1 MAARRIQV
9 AIRVDASS
17 AIGLGHAMR
26 CLSLVDALRR
36 ARHAV
41 TVLSAE
47 MPQAILD
54 RYLALG
60 ASVTMLSEPPGSSQD
75 ALATRRFLCQ
85 GAVDWLIIDGYRF
98 GTAWQSAV
106 RVPRVQLLM
115 LDDEAIQPAWN
126 VDVILNPNL
135 GADVSVYAE
144 RAPGAQYL
152 CGAPYALVRREFLA
166 RRAWTRR
173 IEGPAQRL
181 LITLGGADPDNITA
195 TMVEAVRDIAGL
207 DVRVIIGAANPH
219 RDALTRL
226 LEQGAPHQ
234 GTWELLVQV
243 DDMPAQMRWADLAVS
258 AGGTT
263 LWELAMLQLPAL
275 VVQLAE
281 NQRPGLTAYT
291 ATGAAR
297 SLGTAETLDV
307 RLVAGQVHALC
318 ADVSARRSM
327 ARAAARLVD
336 GGGSERVVRFMEGGT

>member
-1 MAARRIQV
+1 MAARRIRA

-17 AIGLGHAMR
+17 TIGLGHAMR

-47 MPQAILD
+47 MPQAIVD
-54 RYLALG
+54 RYVALG
-60 ASVTMLSEPPGSSQD
+60 ASVTMLSEAPGSPQD
-75 ALATRRFLCQ
+75 AMATRRVLCE
-85 GAVDWLIIDGYRF
+85 GAVDWLVIDGYRF
-98 GTAWQSAV
+98 SAEWQAAV

-115 LDDEAIQPAWN
+115 LDDEAIQPTWN

-152 CGAPYALVRREFLA
+152 CGAPYALVRREFLT

-173 IEGPAQRL
+173 IDGAAHRV

-195 TMVEAVRDIAGL
+195 RMVEAVQDIAGL

-219 RDALTRL
+219 RDALARQL
-226 LEQGAPHQ
+226 AQDAPPH

-243 DDMPAQMRWADLAVS
+243 DDMPAQMRWADVAIS

-291 ATGAAR
+291 ATGAAQ
-297 SLGTAETLDV
+297 SLGTADTLDV
-307 RLVAGQVHALC
+307 GRVTEQVRALC
-318 ADVSARRSM
+318 ADVPARRAM

>member
-1 MAARRIQV
+1 
-9 AIRVDASS
+9 
-17 AIGLGHAMR
+17 MR

-47 MPQAILD
+47 MPQAVLD

-60 ASVTMLSEPPGSSQD
+60 ASVTMMSEEPGSPQD
-75 ALATRRFLCQ
+75 AMATRRFLCHE
-85 GAVDWLIIDGYRF
+85 AVDWLVIDGYRF
-98 GTAWQSAV
+98 DSAWQSTV

-115 LDDEAIQPAWN
+115 LDDEAIQPTWN

-152 CGAPYALVRREFLA
+152 CGAPYALVRREFLT
-166 RRAWTRR
+166 RRSWTRR
-173 IEGPAQRL
+173 IDGAAQRL

-195 TMVEAVRDIAGL
+195 RMVEAVRDIAGL
-207 DVRVIIGAANPH
+207 QVRVIIGAANPH
-219 RDALTRL
+219 RDALAGL
-226 LEQGAPHQ
+226 IEQHAPHD

-243 DDMPAQMRWADLAVS
+243 DDMPAQMRWADMAIS

-263 LWELAMLQLPAL
+263 LWELAMMQLPSL

-291 ATGAAR
+291 TTGAAH

-307 RLVAGQVHALC
+307 GRVAEQVRALC
-318 ADVSARRSM
+318 ADVPARRTM